1 MATDIHTT
9 PTHQTSKLEKF
20 SLGYEYN
27 VGWVAAKK
35 TAQKIS
41 K

>member
-9 PTHQTSKLEKF
+9 TPHKTSKLEKF

-27 VGWVAAKK
+27 VSWVEAKK
-35 TAQKIS
+35 SAQKIS

>member
-1 MATDIHTT
+1 MATEIHTPT
-9 PTHQTSKLEKF
+9 PHQTSKLEKF

-27 VGWVAAKK
+27 VSWVEAKK